1 MKHKHYDMIVAWA
14 DGAQIQSRNDIS
26 GSWEDN
32 RLPMWAQD
40 TMYRIKPEPKPDL
53 KLYFEVA
60 KYTSEKDKPFL
71 FLHRECMNPENN
83 RIDSISQNLRLIF
96 DGETGELK
104 SAEVLK

>member
-14 DGAQIQSRNDIS
+14 NGARI
-26 GSWEDN
+26 ET
-32 RLPMWAQD
+32 RLNGGEWHELTTPAWNGID
-40 TMYRIKPEPKPDL
+40 TKYRIKPEPKPDL

-60 KYTSEKDKPFL
+60 KYLSHEDKPFL
-71 FLHRECMNPENN
+71 FLERECINPKNN

-104 SAEVLK
+104 LAEVLK

>member
-14 DGAQIQSRNDIS
+14 NGARI
-26 GSWEDN
+26 EA
-32 RLPMWAQD
+32 RLNGGEWHELTTPAWNGID
-40 TMYRIKPEPKPDL
+40 TKYRIKLEPKPDL

>member
-14 DGAQIQSRNDIS
+14 NGAKIEARLNGGEWHELTTPAWS
-26 GSWEDN
+26 GI
-32 RLPMWAQD
+32 D
-40 TMYRIKPEPKPDL
+40 TKYRIKPEPKPDL

>member
-1 MKHKHYDMIVAWA
+1 MKHKHADLIHAWA
-14 DGAQIQSRNDIS
+14 DGAQIEWQDINGDWCS
-26 GSWEDN
+26 ISETPAWSIE
-32 RLPMWAQD
+32 
-40 TMYRIKPEPKPDL
+40 TVYRIKLEPKPDL
-53 KLYFEVA
+53 KLYFEIA

-104 SAEVLK
+104 